1 MNKKS
6 SDTGSSALDEETARA
21 EMYGLLAMFY
31 LAPPSA
37 EVWQALQ
44 VAVTEAPV
52 AGAFLEEPWQ
62 QLVARSRDRALDDVA
77 REFEDLFG
85 GVGKPDIDLFGS
97 VYQAGFLNE
106 RPLADLRDE
115 LAELGLQPNPD
126 AAVATEDHIAYLFE
140 VMRFLIAG
148 DDVAVCNLTRQQ
160 AFFNCHLQAW
170 VDALCQAIEDHPK
183 AAFYAAVAGLTRA
196 FMAIERQAF
205 DLL

>member
-106 RPLADLRDE
+106 RPLADLRDA

-126 AAVATEDHIAYLFE
+126 EI
-140 VMRFLIAG
+140 G
-148 DDVAVCNLTRQQ
+148 
-160 AFFNCHLQAW
+160 
-170 VDALCQAIEDHPK
+170 
-183 AAFYAAVAGLTRA
+183 RA
-196 FMAIERQAF
+196 HV
-205 DLL
+205 

>member
-1 MNKKS
+1 M
-6 SDTGSSALDEETARA
+6 AIE
-21 EMYGLLAMFY
+21 
-31 LAPPSA
+31 
-37 EVWQALQ
+37 
-44 VAVTEAPV
+44 
-52 AGAFLEEPWQ
+52 
-62 QLVARSRDRALDDVA
+62 
-77 REFEDLFG
+77 REHHALFG

-160 AFFNCHLQAW
+160 AFFNRHLQAW

>member
-115 LAELGLQPNPD
+115 LAELGLQANPD

-160 AFFNCHLQAW
+160 AFFNRHLQAW

>member
-160 AFFNCHLQAW
+160 AFFNRHLQAW
-170 VDALCQAIEDHPK
+170 VDALCHAIEDHPK

>member
-160 AFFNCHLQAW
+160 AFFNRHLQAW

>member
-97 VYQAGFLNE
+97 VYQTGFLNE

-160 AFFNCHLQAW
+160 AFFNRHLQAW

>member
-62 QLVARSRDRALDDVA
+62 QLVARSRYRALDDVA

-160 AFFNCHLQAW
+160 AFFNRHLQAW

>member
-62 QLVARSRDRALDDVA
+62 PLVARSRDRALD
-77 REFEDLFG
+77 EIG
-85 GVGKPDIDLFGS
+85 
-97 VYQAGFLNE
+97 
-106 RPLADLRDE
+106 
-115 LAELGLQPNPD
+115 
-126 AAVATEDHIAYLFE
+126 
-140 VMRFLIAG
+140 
-148 DDVAVCNLTRQQ
+148 
-160 AFFNCHLQAW
+160 
-170 VDALCQAIEDHPK
+170 
-183 AAFYAAVAGLTRA
+183 RA
-196 FMAIERQAF
+196 HV
-205 DLL
+205 